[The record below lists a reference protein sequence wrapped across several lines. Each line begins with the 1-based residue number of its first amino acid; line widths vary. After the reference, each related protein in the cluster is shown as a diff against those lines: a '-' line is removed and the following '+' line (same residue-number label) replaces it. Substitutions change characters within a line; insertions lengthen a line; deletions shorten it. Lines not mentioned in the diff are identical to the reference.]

1 VAPDELVLG
10 KEAVERRLLVSEVSA
25 DWEERFEVI
34 AHDLQT
40 GQSAGRAWLERRV
53 VAAERRVKVVY

>member
-10 KEAVERRLLVSEVSA
+10 KEAVERRLLVSEVST

-40 GQSAGRAWLERRV
+40 GQSAGRAWL
-53 VAAERRVKVVY
+53 